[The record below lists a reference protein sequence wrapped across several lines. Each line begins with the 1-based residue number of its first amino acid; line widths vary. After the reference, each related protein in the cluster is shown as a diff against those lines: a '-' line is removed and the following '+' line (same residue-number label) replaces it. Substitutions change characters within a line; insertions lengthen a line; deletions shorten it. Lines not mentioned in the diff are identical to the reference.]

1 MNFNIDDYKGK
12 YVMHCKTREEA
23 RDFCNYL
30 NEIGR
35 CWCSGKSY
43 LHHTNWIDHQSDT
56 VYFFNFGTYGTK
68 LRIEND
74 DNYTILEW
82 EDFMNKEFT
91 KEDLKTGD
99 VVKLRCGELGI
110 VITDFEVIACQ
121 NGGWLDFKHIREDLT
136 DSFYGEKYDIMV
148 VRRPKQNCDCAFDAI
163 HHDRGIIVY
172 ERKAVEEMTLAEVCR
187 LLGKEIKIIK

>member
-1 MNFNIDDYKGK
+1 MKFDINNYKGK
-12 YVMHCKTREEA
+12 YVMHCKTEKEA
-23 RDFCNYL
+23 IDFCKYLHSIRKRWNNVTSYL
-30 NEIGR
+30 NNTEWDLYG
-35 CWCSGKSY
+35 
-43 LHHTNWIDHQSDT
+43 TDT
-56 VYFFNFGTYGTK
+56 VYLFNSDLVSYTHYAK
-68 LRIEND
+68 RQ
-74 DNYTILEW
+74 NYTILEW

-91 KEDLKTGD
+91 KADLKTGD

-148 VRRPKQNCDCAFDAI
+148 VRRPKRNYECSFDAI

-172 ERKAVEEMTLAEVCR
+172 ERKAVEEMTLAEVCK
-187 LLGKEIKIIK
+187 LLGKEIKIIQ

>member
-1 MNFNIDDYKGK
+1 MKFDINDYKGK
-12 YVMHCKTREEA
+12 YVMHCKTEKEA
-23 RDFCNYL
+23 IDFCKYLHSIGKRWNNVTSYL
-30 NEIGR
+30 NNTEWDLYG
-35 CWCSGKSY
+35 
-43 LHHTNWIDHQSDT
+43 TDT
-56 VYFFNFGTYGTK
+56 VYLFNSDLVSYIHYAK
-68 LRIEND
+68 RQ
-74 DNYTILEW
+74 NYTILEW
-82 EDFMNKEFT
+82 SDFMNKEFT

-148 VRRPKQNCDCAFDAI
+148 VRRPKRNYDCSFDAI

-172 ERKAVEEMTLAEVCR
+172 ERKEVEEMTLDEVCK